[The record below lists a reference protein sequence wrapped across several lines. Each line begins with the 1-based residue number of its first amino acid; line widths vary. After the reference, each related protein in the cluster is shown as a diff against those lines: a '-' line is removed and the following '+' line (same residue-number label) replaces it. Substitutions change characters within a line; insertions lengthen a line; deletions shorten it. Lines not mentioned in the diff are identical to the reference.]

1 MKNKIILLAMVAAV
15 LGTSSCKKDLD
26 QQPTDTFSENNAFV
40 TLDDV
45 QLGANA
51 VYGRYGAY
59 ASDMYASALISD
71 EAKLG
76 ADNAGQ
82 GALTYRYQYNSDN
95 TSGGDVIGAWG
106 GYYSVIDQTNR
117 LLAKIPTVTA
127 PADQEPRRNIL
138 QGQMLA
144 MRAIAHFG
152 LLQSYCK
159 NYDPADARGVP
170 VMLVSNPLAK
180 PARNTMGEVMAQIES
195 DLSAAK
201 ALLPA
206 VTFGDFR
213 DTVMN
218 KVNVAAYQAR
228 VALYK
233 KDYDN
238 AVTYATEVISSGIK
252 PLASGA
258 QFSAIWT
265 DDVEDEVLFR
275 IRYATSTAIGGLWTT
290 TGGNIYIAPSD
301 KLISSYASGDI
312 RLSAYIGTN
321 GSGNKYVK
329 KFFSSSRG
337 GRVVDLKACRTSEMY
352 LIRAEAN
359 AKKASPDL
367 ASASNDLNFLRS
379 QRITGYTDQT
389 FPTATSVID
398 ATLQERYKELAFEGF
413 RLWDLKRNNLSVER
427 LSSDASAEWQTL
439 PSGNY
444 RFVLPI
450 PNSELLANPNMVQ
463 NDNY

>member
-1 MKNKIILLAMVAAV
+1 
-15 LGTSSCKKDLD
+15 
-26 QQPTDTFSENNAFV
+26 
-40 TLDDV
+40 
-45 QLGANA
+45 
-51 VYGRYGAY
+51 
-59 ASDMYASALISD
+59 
-71 EAKLG
+71 
-76 ADNAGQ
+76 
-82 GALTYRYQYNSDN
+82 
-95 TSGGDVIGAWG
+95 
-106 GYYSVIDQTNR
+106 
-117 LLAKIPTVTA
+117 
-127 PADQEPRRNIL
+127 
-138 QGQMLA
+138 
-144 MRAIAHFG
+144 
-152 LLQSYCK
+152 
-159 NYDPADARGVP
+159 
-170 VMLVSNPLAK
+170 
-180 PARNTMGEVMAQIES
+180 MGEVMAQIES
-195 DLSAAK
+195 DLSEAK

-206 VTFGDFR
+206 VTFIDFR

-265 DDVEDEVLFR
+265 DDVDDEILFR

-301 KLISSYASGDI
+301 KLVSSYVSGDI

-321 GSGNKYVK
+321 GAGNKYVK

-367 ASASNDLNFLRS
+367 TAASADINFLRS
-379 QRITGYTDQT
+379 KRITGYTDQT
-389 FPTATSVID
+389 FPTASSVID

-413 RLWDLKRNNLSVER
+413 RLFDLKRWGLGFTRGTPQNLGAINVGSNYNTINIAATDPQFV
-427 LSSDASAEWQTL
+427 WGL
-439 PSGNY
+439 PTYEININTN
-444 RFVLPI
+444 L
-450 PNSELLANPNMVQ
+450 VQ
-463 NDNY
+463 NKGW